1 MFFKPAELQ
10 SREVKPFEGFPF
22 GLAEG
27 SLAGVIFTDELAET
41 VFLYHLVANALKDGP
56 VYHVGPGASFSVK
69 VLKRLTE
76 DVSNLYTGN
85 VYSLEELVQ
94 ALNLV
99 EDGSLVVASPFPTLL
114 NRSAETLVEVR
125 KLVDG
130 KGLVLVLG
138 HSTIDLNELDLPGE
152 FRRFFDVPELF
163 EALAVLRTSSYRGHH
178 RLNATVLRA
187 PPEYVSAV
195 GDHSIPVDS
204 LVKPLL

>member
-1 MFFKPAELQ
+1 M
-10 SREVKPFEGFPF
+10 
-22 GLAEG
+22 
-27 SLAGVIFTDELAET
+27 
-41 VFLYHLVANALKDGP
+41 
-56 VYHVGPGASFSVK
+56 
-69 VLKRLTE
+69 
-76 DVSNLYTGN
+76 
-85 VYSLEELVQ
+85 
-94 ALNLV
+94 
-99 EDGSLVVASPFPTLL
+99 VASPFPTLL

-130 KGLVLVLG
+130 KGGLVLVLG